1 MMVGG
6 LNSRL
11 WDKEENK
18 CHFNLCALS
27 LSLLSF
33 CIGIECFL
41 LPSHFFSR
49 SFFLAFELYRCT
61 HIALCS
67 IIYSFRTRVCML
79 YYANSITVLQCT
91 SSSSIT
97 TTIIIIIANYIRQNM
112 FVHMQRHASEERE
125 RREKARVDLLSV
137 LHMHTK

>member
-18 CHFNLCALS
+18 CHFTLCALS
-27 LSLLSF
+27 LSCLSV
-33 CIGIECFL
+33 L
-41 LPSHFFSR
+41 ASSVFFYPPIFSLAL
-49 SFFLAFELYRCT
+49 FFLAFELYRCT

-67 IIYSFRTRVCML
+67 ITYSFRTRVCML

-125 RREKARVDLLSV
+125 RREKSSS
-137 LHMHTK
+137 

>member
-1 MMVGG
+1 
-6 LNSRL
+6 
-11 WDKEENK
+11 
-18 CHFNLCALS
+18 
-27 LSLLSF
+27 
-33 CIGIECFL
+33 
-41 LPSHFFSR
+41 
-49 SFFLAFELYRCT
+49 
-61 HIALCS
+61 
-67 IIYSFRTRVCML
+67 ML